1 MYWLNIIEWWDEW
14 DESDT
19 NNETYWLVQL
29 AANVVDPNKGR

>member
-1 MYWLNIIEWWDEW
+1 MYWEMIFEWWNV
-14 DESDT
+14 SDT

>member
-1 MYWLNIIEWWDEW
+1 MYWKMIIEWWN
-14 DESDT
+14 ESDT